1 MEDSEEQ
8 ILRCVNSTKEVNCGV
23 LMDLRG
29 NMGRHF
35 YLTRSLNSLV
45 PGLMVPEQVYLS

>member
-1 MEDSEEQ
+1 MEDCEEQ
-8 ILRCVNSTKEVNCGV
+8 VLQCVNSTKEVDCGV
-23 LMDLRG
+23 LLDLRS

-45 PGLMVPEQVYLS
+45 PGLMVPE